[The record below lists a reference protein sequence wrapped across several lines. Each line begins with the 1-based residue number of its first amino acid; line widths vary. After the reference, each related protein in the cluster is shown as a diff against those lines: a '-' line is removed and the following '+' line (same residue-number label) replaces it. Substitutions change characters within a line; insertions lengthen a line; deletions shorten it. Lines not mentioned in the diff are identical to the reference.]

1 MIRPASCHCPLCDKG
16 VWCRRRNDLMMK
28 YNSDILSRLHE
39 ELLQTLREVV
49 RVCDE
54 ASIPYFI
61 QGGTAIGAHFFEG
74 IVPWDDDIDLG
85 MTRDNYD
92 RFLREA
98 PALLSSDYV
107 LQEFSTEPDTPF
119 YFAKVRRRST
129 RFVESEW
136 VGLPI
141 EQGIYIDIFPYDN
154 IPDSPR
160 LERRQRRRVKFW
172 VNCFTAKSVWLWRWF
187 GRPNNGCVFPKSA
200 VSCAAIRIVCAVMS
214 KRRIYD
220 HLRRELT
227 RYDDRPTR
235 YVNIVRMPRD
245 MIAREA
251 VENRRLVPFG
261 GMMLWAPSDMETYLR
276 NHYGNIRK
284 WLPEELQ
291 LNHAPEILAFAT
303 PLQSPTSR
311 RISVVMPLYNKRR
324 EVERAVRSVLAQS
337 LLPSEIIVVDDGST
351 DGLAEAVEA
360 LGSPLV
366 RVVRQANMGVS
377 AARNRGIAEARGEY
391 VALLDADDEYLTG
404 YIAEICRL
412 IERYPEADAY
422 STAFDIVDGGRR
434 VAAAVP
440 SYEGYVDPAAEALKR
455 RFAIIPSTATL
466 RRSAV
471 GGGGEVFPEGMR
483 IGEDQWLWVRM
494 MQRGSKFCFSQASL
508 VRYSRSASNRSASIY
523 RSECT
528 RHSIEEL
535 YDASQS
541 DTLNEY
547 IARIG
552 IGKALTQIVR
562 GGDEDARRAVRAF
575 SYTRLNRR
583 QLRRLRL
590 LAALPKCCRGLVDAL
605 YRRAAWIVSRRGL

>member
-1 MIRPASCHCPLCDKG
+1 
-16 VWCRRRNDLMMK
+16 
-28 YNSDILSRLHE
+28 
-39 ELLQTLREVV
+39 
-49 RVCDE
+49 
-54 ASIPYFI
+54 
-61 QGGTAIGAHFFEG
+61 
-74 IVPWDDDIDLG
+74 
-85 MTRDNYD
+85 
-92 RFLREA
+92 
-98 PALLSSDYV
+98 
-107 LQEFSTEPDTPF
+107 
-119 YFAKVRRRST
+119 
-129 RFVESEW
+129 
-136 VGLPI
+136 
-141 EQGIYIDIFPYDN
+141 
-154 IPDSPR
+154 
-160 LERRQRRRVKFW
+160 
-172 VNCFTAKSVWLWRWF
+172 
-187 GRPNNGCVFPKSA
+187 
-200 VSCAAIRIVCAVMS
+200 
-214 KRRIYD
+214 
-220 HLRRELT
+220 
-227 RYDDRPTR
+227 
-235 YVNIVRMPRD
+235 MPRD

-251 VENRRLVPFG
+251 VENRQRVPFG

-303 PLQSPTSR
+303 PL
-311 RISVVMPLYNKRR
+311 
-324 EVERAVRSVLAQS
+324 
-337 LLPSEIIVVDDGST
+337 PSEIIVVDDGST
-351 DGLAEAVEA
+351 DGSAEAVEA
-360 LGSPLV
+360 LGSSLV

-590 LAALPKCCRGLVDAL
+590 LAALPKCFRGLVDAL

>member
-1 MIRPASCHCPLCDKG
+1 MIRPARCHCPLCDNG

-251 VENRRLVPFG
+251 VENRQRVPFG
-261 GMMLWAPSDMETYLR
+261 GMMLWAPSNMETYLR

-291 LNHAPEILAFAT
+291 LNHAPEKIG
-303 PLQSPTSR
+303 
-311 RISVVMPLYNKRR
+311 
-324 EVERAVRSVLAQS
+324 RAHV
-337 LLPSEIIVVDDGST
+337 
-351 DGLAEAVEA
+351 
-360 LGSPLV
+360 
-366 RVVRQANMGVS
+366 
-377 AARNRGIAEARGEY
+377 
-391 VALLDADDEYLTG
+391 
-404 YIAEICRL
+404 
-412 IERYPEADAY
+412 
-422 STAFDIVDGGRR
+422 
-434 VAAAVP
+434 
-440 SYEGYVDPAAEALKR
+440 
-455 RFAIIPSTATL
+455 
-466 RRSAV
+466 
-471 GGGGEVFPEGMR
+471 
-483 IGEDQWLWVRM
+483 
-494 MQRGSKFCFSQASL
+494 
-508 VRYSRSASNRSASIY
+508 
-523 RSECT
+523 
-528 RHSIEEL
+528 
-535 YDASQS
+535 
-541 DTLNEY
+541 
-547 IARIG
+547 
-552 IGKALTQIVR
+552 
-562 GGDEDARRAVRAF
+562 
-575 SYTRLNRR
+575 
-583 QLRRLRL
+583 
-590 LAALPKCCRGLVDAL
+590 
-605 YRRAAWIVSRRGL
+605 